1 MDFENHRYFPPDGYD
16 VYLKRK
22 AKGCGEKV
30 SLTLGMLWRA
40 IRTLRWDAS
49 A

>member
-1 MDFENHRYFPPDGYD
+1 MS
-16 VYLKRK
+16 LKRK
-22 AKGCGEKV
+22 AKGRGEQV